1 MALPRRRAEWLTLP
15 RASWRR
21 RRSSANLGRSARDLG
36 THVSNA
42 SQKAPLRAML
52 QRPGDALAGE
62 LRRLRRDLDYP
73 TETEVGSGVVVDGA
87 LRRRWLLATTA
98 KGAG

>member
-1 MALPRRRAEWLTLP
+1 MTAAARHD
-15 RASWRR
+15 
-21 RRSSANLGRSARDLG
+21 LGRSARDLG
-36 THVSNA
+36 AHVSNA

-73 TETEVGSGVVVDGA
+73 TETEVGTGVVVDGA

-98 KGAG
+98 KVAG